1 MPQVIN
7 TNVASL
13 NAQRNLTTSQG
24 QLATALQRLSSGL
37 RINSA
42 KDDAAGLAISERF
55 TTQIRGLNQAVR
67 NANDGISLAQT
78 AEGALGETGNA
89 LQRIR
94 ELAIQSANS
103 TNSASDRA
111 ALNAEAAQLLQEI
124 QRNGLTTQFNGQNI
138 LDGTFSQ
145 AQFQVGANAN
155 QTISF
160 GITGATTNL
169 LGAYQATSTAV
180 TSAAFDG
187 AGFTINGVEVG
198 VSAPTSAAGV
208 TGDSAT
214 AKATA
219 INSKTNQT
227 GVSATAANSL
237 QGASPIARTSLAN
250 GELVINGVAVGAIA
264 SSASAVTQGRS
275 AATAIN
281 AVTNQTGVS
290 AIADASTGRLTLSTS
305 DGRNI
310 ALTSGSNNG
319 DGAGAIYN
327 ATGLNVTNGTL
338 PSGHDTFTITVAG
351 AFAATGA
358 ASGQLSAGDT
368 VVIGGLTYQFVTA
381 AANVTAGNVAV
392 VAANTDAATVVAGAL
407 RTAIQGQYTAGN
419 TSLVA
424 TGAGAAVILTQ
435 DQLGAVGANLAAYY
449 NDAGIIGGGTTA
461 AITESALTS
470 GVDAGYTA
478 NTGITTRGT
487 LTLSSAAN
495 FTLGGADLAFG
506 GLGAAAPAL
515 TRLDTVNISTVE
527 GANAAIAVLDGALSQ
542 VTSIRADLGA
552 VQNRFSSTVANLTTT
567 AENLSAARS
576 RILDA
581 DFAAETASLTRA
593 QILQQAGTAILAQAN
608 AIPQNVLSLLR

>member
-78 AEGALGETGNA
+78 AEGALSEYGTA
-89 LQRIR
+89 LQRVR

-103 TNSASDRA
+103 TNSASDRQ
-111 ALNAEAAQLLQEI
+111 ALNAESTQLLAELNRLAQ
-124 QRNGLTTQFNGQNI
+124 TTQFNGQNI
-138 LDGTFSQ
+138 LDGSFST

-160 GITGATTNL
+160 GIQGATTNL
-169 LGAYQATSTAV
+169 LGAYQATGTAV
-180 TSAAFDG
+180 TNAAFDG
-187 AGFTINGVEVG
+187 DGFTINGVEIG
-198 VSAPTSAAGV
+198 VSAPTSANGV

-219 INSKTNQT
+219 INSKSNLT
-227 GVSATAANSL
+227 GVTATAASSV
-237 QGASPIARTSLAN
+237 QGSAPIARASLAS
-250 GELVINGVAVGAIA
+250 GTLTINTVAIGAVA
-264 SSASAVTQGRS
+264 SDISAVTQGRN

-281 AVTNQTGVS
+281 AVTNQTGV
-290 AIADASTGRLTLSTS
+290 IAEANASTGALTLRSV

-310 ALTSGSNNG
+310 TL
-319 DGAGAIYN
+319 GASTANAANAQAIQN
-327 ATGLNVTNGTL
+327 ATGLDISAGANATGFETA
-338 PSGHDTFTITVAG
+338 TFTFVDANTN
-351 AFAATGA
+351 AATGITTA
-358 ASGQLSAGDT
+358 NGGGDT
-368 VVIGGLTYQFVTA
+368 VTVGGRTYQFTIDGV
-381 AANVTAGNVAV
+381 VGAGNVAV
-392 VAANTDAATVVAGAL
+392 TTAAAVDEMVAAAAL
-407 RTAIQGQYTAGN
+407 RTAINNEFAAGRTNVQAGAIAGQTFAVTS
-419 TSLVA
+419 TSLG
-424 TGAGAAVILTQ
+424 TGTLNISETSTNAGAIT
-435 DQLGAVGANLAAYY
+435 
-449 NDAGIIGGGTTA
+449 DAGASGGTA
-461 AITESALTS
+461 AAD
-470 GVDAGYTA
+470 GNG
-478 NTGITTRGT
+478 NTTRGT
-487 LTLSSAAN
+487 LTLSSAAS
-495 FTLGGADLAFG
+495 FTVGGGDVGRG
-506 GLGAAAPAL
+506 GLTTASPAL
-515 TRLDTVNISTVE
+515 SRLEAVNISTVE

-552 VQNRFSSTVANLTTT
+552 VQNRFSSTVANLQATS
-567 AENLSAARS
+567 ENLSAARS

-581 DFAAETASLTRA
+581 DFAQETASLTRA

>member
-103 TNSASDRA
+103 TNSASDRV
-111 ALNAEAAQLLQEI
+111 ALNAEAAQLLAEI

-138 LDGTFSQ
+138 LDGTFSS

-160 GITGATTNL
+160 GIQGATTNL
-169 LGAYQATSTAV
+169 LGAYQATSSAV
-180 TSAAFDG
+180 TSSAFDG
-187 AGFTINGVEVG
+187 AGFTVNGVEVG
-198 VSAPTSAAGV
+198 VSAATSAAGV
-208 TGDSAT
+208 TADSAT

-219 INSKTNQT
+219 INSKTAQT
-227 GVSATAANSL
+227 GVSATAASSVV
-237 QGASPIARTSLAN
+237 GVAPTARSSLAN
-250 GELVINGVAVGAIA
+250 GALIINGVSVGAIA
-264 SSASAVTQGRS
+264 RDTSAVTQGRN

-281 AVTNQTGVS
+281 AVTNQTGVT
-290 AIADASTGRLTLSTS
+290 AVADASTGALTLSTA

-310 ALTSGSNNG
+310 ALTAASATA
-319 DGAGAIYN
+319 AGATAIFN
-327 ATGLNVTNGTL
+327 ATGLDLSTGANATGNDTFAVQVGGVFRSTNVAVAGELEEGDTFVLDGLTYEFTSDATVTGSNVAVTVANGAAATAVAAAINTAVNAQYALGNTSVNSTVATDTVTFVNRKLGANGTL
-338 PSGHDTFTITVAG
+338 AG
-351 AFAATGA
+351 F
-358 ASGQLSAGDT
+358 S
-368 VVIGGLTYQFVTA
+368 
-381 AANVTAGNVAV
+381 
-392 VAANTDAATVVAGAL
+392 
-407 RTAIQGQYTAGN
+407 
-419 TSLVA
+419 
-424 TGAGAAVILTQ
+424 
-435 DQLGAVGANLAAYY
+435 
-449 NDAGIIGGGTTA
+449 DAGVVGGGTTTA
-461 AITESALTS
+461 LVEGAETAGTNSAD
-470 GVDAGYTA
+470 GA
-478 NTGITTRGT
+478 GITTRGT
-487 LTLSSAAN
+487 LTLSSASN

-506 GLGAAAPAL
+506 GLAAAAPAL
-515 TRLDTVNISTVE
+515 TRLDTVNISTVA

>member
-1 MPQVIN
+1 
-7 TNVASL
+7 
-13 NAQRNLTTSQG
+13 
-24 QLATALQRLSSGL
+24 
-37 RINSA
+37 
-42 KDDAAGLAISERF
+42 
-55 TTQIRGLNQAVR
+55 
-67 NANDGISLAQT
+67 
-78 AEGALGETGNA
+78 
-89 LQRIR
+89 
-94 ELAIQSANS
+94 
-103 TNSASDRA
+103 
-111 ALNAEAAQLLQEI
+111 LLQEI

-138 LDGTFSQ
+138 LDGTFSS

-187 AGFTINGVEVG
+187 ASFTVNGVEVG
-198 VSAPTSAAGV
+198 VSADTSAAGV
-208 TGDSAT
+208 SGDSAT

-219 INSKTNQT
+219 INSKSNLT
-227 GVSATAANSL
+227 GVTATASSSVTGVA
-237 QGASPIARTSLAN
+237 PIARTSLAN
-250 GELVINGVAVGAIA
+250 GELVINGVAVGAIS
-264 SSASAVTQGRS
+264 SSASAVTQGRNS
-275 AATAIN
+275 ATAIN
-281 AVTNQTGVS
+281 AVTNQTGVT

-310 ALTSGSNNG
+310 ALTSSSANA
-319 DGAGAIYN
+319 DGAGAIFN
-327 ATGLNVTNGTL
+327 ATGLNVTGGTL
-338 PSGHDTFTITVAG
+338 PTAHDAFTLTIAG
-351 AFAATGA
+351 AFDADGGTA
-358 ASGQLSAGDT
+358 ASLSAGDT

-392 VAANTDAATVVAGAL
+392 VAANAATADTVAAAL

-424 TGAGAAVILTQ
+424 TGATSNVILTN
-435 DQLGAVGANLAAYY
+435 DQLGAVGANVAAYFS
-449 NDAGIIGGGTTA
+449 DAGVTNGGTTS

-470 GVDAGYTA
+470 GVDANYTA
-478 NTGITTRGT
+478 GITTRGT

-495 FTLGGADLAFG
+495 FTLGGTDLAAG
-506 GLGAAAPAL
+506 GLASAAPAL
-515 TRLDTVNISTVE
+515 TRLDTVNISTVA
-527 GANAAIAVLDGALSQ
+527 GANSAIAVLDGALSQ

>member
-111 ALNAEAAQLLQEI
+111 ALNAESAQLLAEI

-138 LDGTFSQ
+138 LDGTFSS

-169 LGAYQATSTAV
+169 LGAYQATSTPV
-180 TSAAFDG
+180 TASAFDG

-198 VSAPTSAAGV
+198 VSAATSAAGV
-208 TGDSAT
+208 TADSAT

-219 INSKTNQT
+219 INSKTNLT
-227 GVSATAANSL
+227 GVSATAASTV
-237 QGASPIARTSLAN
+237 QGSAPIARSSLAN
-250 GELVINGVAVGAIA
+250 GALQINGVNVGAIA
-264 SSASAVTQGRS
+264 RDANAVTQGRS

-281 AVTNQTGVS
+281 AVTNQTGVT
-290 AIADASTGRLTLSTS
+290 AVADASTGALTLTTS

-310 ALTSGSNNG
+310 ALTSSAGTA
-319 DGAGAIYN
+319 AGATAIFN
-327 ATGLNVTNGTL
+327 ATGIDVSTGANATGNDSFTL
-338 PSGHDTFTITVAG
+338 QVAG
-351 AFAATGA
+351 AYDLSTPGAT
-358 ASGQLSAGDT
+358 SLTDGDT
-368 VVIGGLTYQFVTA
+368 FVLDGLTYEFDSNSTI
-381 AANVTAGNVAV
+381 TSGNVAV
-392 VAANTDAATVVAGAL
+392 TVADGDAATVVSAAINTAVNAQYAL
-407 RTAIQGQYTAGN
+407 GN
-419 TSLVA
+419 TSVSSTVA
-424 TGAGAAVILTQ
+424 TDTVTFTNSKLGANSTFAGYSETVHGASTTALVQT
-435 DQLGAVGANLAAYY
+435 AVGAGTNAA
-449 NDAGIIGGGTTA
+449 DG
-461 AITESALTS
+461 S
-470 GVDAGYTA
+470 
-478 NTGITTRGT
+478 GITTRGT
-487 LTLSSAAN
+487 ITLSSAAN

-506 GLGAAAPAL
+506 GLATAAPAL
-515 TRLDTVNISTVE
+515 TRLDTVNISTVA
-527 GANAAIAVLDGALSQ
+527 GANTAIAVLDGALSQ

-581 DFAAETASLTRA
+581 DFASETASLTRA

>member
-13 NAQRNLTTSQG
+13 NSQRNLTTSQG

-78 AEGALGETGNA
+78 AEGALAETGNA

-103 TNSASDRA
+103 TNSASDRK
-111 ALNAEAAQLLQEI
+111 ALNAESAQLLAEV
-124 QRNGLTTQFNGQNI
+124 QRIAQTTQFNGQNI
-138 LDGTFSQ
+138 LDGSFSA

-160 GITGATTNL
+160 GIQGSTTDT
-169 LGAYQATSTAV
+169 LGAYQATSVAV
-180 TSAAFDG
+180 TSSAFDG
-187 AGFTINGVEVG
+187 AGFTINGVEIG
-198 VSAPTSAAGV
+198 VSAETSAAGV
-208 TGDSAT
+208 SADSAT

-219 INSKTNQT
+219 INAQSSVT
-227 GVSATAANSL
+227 GVSATASNEVAGVAPTARAGLSN
-237 QGASPIARTSLAN
+237 GA
-250 GELVINGVAVGAIA
+250 LVINGIAVGAIA
-264 SSASAVTQGRS
+264 SSTNAVTQGRN

-281 AVTNQTGVS
+281 SVSNQTGVT
-290 AIADASTGRLTLSTS
+290 AVADASTGALTLTAA

-310 ALTSGSNNG
+310 QLDAGSGDA
-319 DGAGAIYN
+319 DGATAIYN
-327 ATGLNVTNGTL
+327 ATGLSVHATAPTGF
-338 PSGHDTFTITVAG
+338 DTFTVAIAG
-351 AFAATGA
+351 AFDGDGGTAG
-358 ASGQLSAGDT
+358 SLSWGDSAVIDGVTYEFVETAGDE
-368 VVIGGLTYQFVTA
+368 A
-381 AANVTAGNVAV
+381 DGNVAV
-392 VAANTDAATVVAGAL
+392 VVANTAETADNVATAL
-407 RTAIQGQYTAGN
+407 RAAINAQFAAGN
-419 TSLVA
+419 TTVQA
-424 TGAGAAVILTQ
+424 TGATSNVIVTNSL
-435 DQLGAVGANLAAYY
+435 AGANGVIADYF
-449 NDAGIIGGGTTA
+449 DEAGVTGGGTGTALVQTALTAGTDGSYTA
-461 AITESALTS
+461 AGL
-470 GVDAGYTA
+470 
-478 NTGITTRGT
+478 TTRGT

-495 FTLGGADLAFG
+495 FTLGGADLAYA
-506 GLGAAAPAL
+506 GLANANPAL
-515 TRLDTVNISTVE
+515 SALNEVDISTVE

-552 VQNRFSSTVANLTTT
+552 VQNRFGSTIANLQTTS
-567 AENLSAARS
+567 ENLTAARS

-581 DFAAETASLTRA
+581 DFAQETANMTRA

>member
-7 TNVASL
+7 TNVSSL
-13 NAQRNLTTSQG
+13 TAQRNLTTSQG

-103 TNSASDRA
+103 TNSASDRT
-111 ALNAEAAQLLQEI
+111 ALNAEAAQLLAEI

-138 LDGTFSQ
+138 LDGTFSS

-160 GITGATTNL
+160 GIQGATTNL
-169 LGAYQATSTAV
+169 LGAYQATSTVV
-180 TSAAFDG
+180 TSSAFDG
-187 AGFTINGVEVG
+187 AGFTVNGVEVG
-198 VSAPTSAAGV
+198 VSAATSAAGV
-208 TGDSAT
+208 TADSAT

-219 INSKTNQT
+219 INSKTAQT
-227 GVSATAANSL
+227 GVSATAASSV
-237 QGASPIARTSLAN
+237 QGSAPTARSSLAN
-250 GELVINGVAVGAIA
+250 GALAINGIAVGAIA
-264 SSASAVTQGRS
+264 RDASAVTQGRN

-281 AVTNQTGVS
+281 AVTNQTGVT
-290 AIADASTGRLTLSTS
+290 ALADASTGALSLTTS

-310 ALTSGSNNG
+310 ALTSTAGNA
-319 DGAGAIYN
+319 AGATAILN
-327 ATGLNVTNGTL
+327 ATGLDVSVGANAT
-338 PSGHDTFTITVAG
+338 GHDTFTLTVGGNFDLSSPAAG
-351 AFAATGA
+351 SPTE
-358 ASGQLSAGDT
+358 GDSFT
-368 VVIGGLTYQFVTA
+368 LEGLTYEFTTDATVG
-381 AANVTAGNVAV
+381 AGNVAV
-392 VAANTDAATVVAGAL
+392 TVAD
-407 RTAIQGQYTAGN
+407 GN
-419 TSLVA
+419 SPTLVA
-424 TGAGAAVILTQ
+424 TAIALAVHTQYGLGNTAVDATSAAAVVTLTNSKF
-435 DQLGAVGANLAAYY
+435 GANGTLATFS
-449 NDAGIIGGGTTA
+449 DAGVVGGGTTSA
-461 AITESALTS
+461 LAESAET
-470 GVDAGYTA
+470 AGTNA
-478 NTGITTRGT
+478 ADGTGITTRGT
-487 LTLSSAAN
+487 ITLSSAAN

-506 GLGAAAPAL
+506 GLAAAAPAL
-515 TRLDTVNISTVE
+515 TRLDTVNISTVS

-567 AENLSAARS
+567 SENLSAARS